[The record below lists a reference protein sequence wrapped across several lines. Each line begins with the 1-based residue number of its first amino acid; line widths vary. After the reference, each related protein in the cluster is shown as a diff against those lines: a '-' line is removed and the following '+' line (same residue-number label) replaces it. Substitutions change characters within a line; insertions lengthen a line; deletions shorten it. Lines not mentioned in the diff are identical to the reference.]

1 MKKLIL
7 LLMVLL
13 FALGGCGAEDDT
25 LDTDVLDGGL
35 TGSEE
40 LLLIPLD
47 ASYENVMPMT
57 NGNICLFS
65 QNGKYGFLNEFGQVL
80 TPAKYVSIN
89 SLNQDGSIIIN
100 NKRLNTC
107 KFWY

>member
-1 MKKLIL
+1 MLV
-7 LLMVLL
+7 VLPL
-13 FALGGCGAEDDT
+13 ALGGSDTDDAM
-25 LDTDVLDGGL
+25 LDTEVLDGGL
-35 TGSEE
+35 AGGEE

-80 TPAKYVSIN
+80 APAKYVSIN